1 MNTAAPP
8 QGAQCEGTPVSTAPV
23 QPLST
28 ELQGLRV
35 VITGGASGIGAV
47 TAAWMAQ
54 RGAAVV
60 CLDLHPDAAQGS
72 IRVVGCDVRDDT
84 SVRLAMDAAAGT
96 LGGLDVLVNNAGIA
110 ALGTLETQTDDDW
123 MRVFDVNL
131 FGMVRT
137 TRAALPWLRQSRH
150 AAIVNTSS
158 AVARIGLPNRAL
170 YSATKGAILSMT
182 RAWAADYIQVPIR
195 VNCVTPGV
203 VDTPWQA
210 RAVRQADDPA
220 QRLAQLRALQ
230 PSGALVS
237 AEQVA
242 AAITYL
248 ASPSSGATTG
258 VDLPVDGGMQTVH
271 LMSAA
276 LAHSNSPTDL
286 PGTLENRP

>member
-1 MNTAAPP
+1 M
-8 QGAQCEGTPVSTAPV
+8 EH
-23 QPLST
+23 PLST

-47 TAAWMAQ
+47 TAEWMAQ

-60 CLDLHPDAAQGS
+60 GVDLHPAAASGS
-72 IRVVGCDVRDDT
+72 IRVFGCDVRDDA
-84 SVRLAMDAAAGT
+84 SVRLAMEAATSA

-110 ALGTLETQTDDDW
+110 ALGTLDNQTDEDW
-123 MRVFDVNL
+123 LRVFDVNL

-170 YSATKGAILSMT
+170 YSASKGAILAMT
-182 RAWAADYIQVPIR
+182 RAWAADYIQIPIR

-210 RAVRQADDPA
+210 RAVSQAQDPA
-220 QRLAQLRALQ
+220 QRLAQLKSLQ
-230 PSGALVS
+230 PSGVLVS
-237 AEQVA
+237 PEQVA

-271 LMSAA
+271 QMAA
-276 LAHSNSPTDL
+276 GLAHSTSSPDL
-286 PGTLENRP
+286 PSTLESRPP

>member
-1 MNTAAPP
+1 MSAAM
-8 QGAQCEGTPVSTAPV
+8 AH
-23 QPLST
+23 PLSN

-35 VITGGASGIGAV
+35 LITGAASGIGAV
-47 TAAWMAQ
+47 TAEWMAQ

-60 CLDLHPDAAQGS
+60 GVDLHPAAASGS
-72 IRVVGCDVRDDT
+72 IRVFGCDVRDDA
-84 SVRLAMDAAAGT
+84 SVRQAMEAATSA

-110 ALGTLETQTDDDW
+110 ALGTLDDQTDDDW
-123 MRVFDVNL
+123 LRVFDVNL
-131 FGMVRT
+131 FGMVRA

-158 AVARIGLPNRAL
+158 AVAPIGLPNRAL

-210 RAVRQADDPA
+210 RAVSQAQDPA
-220 QRLAQLRALQ
+220 QRMAQLKALQ
-230 PSGALVS
+230 PSGVLVTPQ
-237 AEQVA
+237 QVA

-248 ASPSSGATTG
+248 ASPASGATTG
-258 VDLPVDGGMQTVH
+258 IDLPVDGGMQTVH
-271 LMSAA
+271 LMAAA
-276 LAHSNSPTDL
+276 LAQSGSVPDRSIA
-286 PGTLENRP
+286 GENRP